1 MQITPIK
8 YIRTKDAAKLIGC
21 KTSDVRVMLRSGELK
36 GIQDDNMVW
45 YVDHASVLKYIGKEP
60 AAQVEQKEE
69 IVELETNPE
78 QDLAQQIIENT
89 NDHLLLVGK
98 AGSGKTTFLRR
109 ITKESKKIL
118 AVLAPSGI
126 AAIEAG
132 GVTIHS
138 FFRFDTLPYVPGQ
151 AAYTKEIDSNKA
163 EVIRRLQTII
173 IDEISMVRADLM
185 DRIDVTLRAVR
196 GNSNP
201 FGGVQIVMIG
211 DLRQLP
217 PVVEDGEDAEI
228 MEHNY
233 DSPYFFDSKVW
244 QSTQFRFI
252 ELKKVYRQKEGD
264 FVELLNRVRE
274 NKATAKD
281 INTINSKWRAQAWKF
296 ADSDSINLVT
306 HNYMAWKTNS
316 KKLRELPGKEFLFIA
331 SPDYWHADDP
341 APYKLYLKKGAH
353 VMFVKNNPP
362 EYSNGTLGIVT
373 DIDDDY
379 IEVRIKG
386 SNKVIDV
393 EPATWIDY
401 DYKYNREKNN
411 IEIISKGT
419 YRQYPLRPAW
429 AITVHKSQGQ
439 TFDKV
444 LLDIGKCFAEGQ
456 AYVALSRCRSFDGIT
471 MVSKLRQ
478 NLIMTDSRIDKF
490 LEQHESEK
498 PKPVFVFTPA
508 KPQRVAKPVKE
519 KDYGLNKTTLAS
531 ITAFKNGQSVEDI
544 AAERNLVPG
553 TIAGHITKG
562 IEVGLIELSDVV
574 DDKVSRDIINLYK
587 SKDGEITRKEVFEA
601 FNETV
606 SYTDI
611 NYVFAYLKI
620 KTI

>member
-1 MQITPIK
+1 MKITPTK

-21 KTSDVRVMLRSGELK
+21 RTSDVRVLLRAGHLM
-36 GIQDDNMVW
+36 GIQDDNNVW

-60 AAQVEQKEE
+60 AAQVEQNEKA
-69 IVELETNPE
+69 VELETNPE
-78 QDLAQQIIENT
+78 QELAQQIIENT
-89 NDHLLLVGK
+89 SDHLLLVGK

-151 AAYTKEIDSNKA
+151 AAHIKDIDNNKA

-306 HNYMAWKTNS
+306 HNYMARIINS
-316 KKLRELPGKEFLFIA
+316 RKLRELPGEEFSFKA
-331 SPDYWHADDP
+331 SYDNWFVDNP

-393 EPATWIDY
+393 EPAIWIDY

-411 IEIISKGT
+411 IEITSKGT

-498 PKPVFVFTPA
+498 PKPVFVFTPV
-508 KPQRVAKPVKE
+508 KPQRPKKIKIE
-519 KDYGLNKTTLAS
+519 ESNSLNQTTNTS
-531 ITAFKNGQSVEDI
+531 IRLFKNGMSIEGI
-544 AAERNLVPG
+544 ASYRGLAVS
-553 TIAGHITKG
+553 TISSHIASG
-562 IEVGLIELSDVV
+562 IEAGLLAVEDVV
-574 DDKVSRDIINLYK
+574 DADIIRKVSELYLA
-587 SKDGEITRKEVFEA
+587 KDGGCSMKEVYEA
-601 FNETV
+601 LNEQV
-606 SYTDI
+606 SYADI
-611 NYVFAYLKI
+611 KCVFVSLNTK
-620 KTI
+620 K

>member
-1 MQITPIK
+1 MKISPTN

-21 KTSDVRVMLRSGELK
+21 RTSDVRVLLRAGHLM
-36 GIQDDNMVW
+36 GIQDDNNVW

-60 AAQVEQKEE
+60 EVKVEQKEE
-69 IVELETNPE
+69 AVELETNPE
-78 QDLAQQIIENT
+78 QELAQQIIENT
-89 NDHLLLVGK
+89 SDHLLLVGK

-151 AAYTKEIDSNKA
+151 AAHTKDIDNNKA

-185 DRIDVTLRAVR
+185 DRIDVTLRAIR

-508 KPQRVAKPVKE
+508 KPQRPKKIKIE
-519 KDYGLNKTTLAS
+519 ESNSLNQTTNTS
-531 ITAFKNGQSVEDI
+531 IRLFKNGMSIEGI
-544 AAERNLVPG
+544 ASYRGLAVS
-553 TIAGHITKG
+553 TISSHIASG
-562 IEVGLIELSDVV
+562 IEAGLLAVEDVV
-574 DDKVSRDIINLYK
+574 DADIIRKVSELYLA
-587 SKDGEITRKEVFEA
+587 KDGGCSMKEVYEA
-601 FNETV
+601 LNEQV
-606 SYTDI
+606 SYADI
-611 NYVFAYLKI
+611 KCVFVSLNTK
-620 KTI
+620 K